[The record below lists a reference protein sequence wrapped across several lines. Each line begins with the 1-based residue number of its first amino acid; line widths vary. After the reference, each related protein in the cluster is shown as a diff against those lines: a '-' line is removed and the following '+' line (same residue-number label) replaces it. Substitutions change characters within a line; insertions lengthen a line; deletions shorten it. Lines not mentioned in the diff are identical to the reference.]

1 MPDPR
6 PAYGYTELTP
16 ELARRMGQLWAA
28 RQYAGNRTGHTLLVD
43 ALTLP
48 TAPPGPSHAA
58 LERRT
63 LAWLRSL
70 HQRSTGE

>member
-6 PAYGYTELTP
+6 PAYGFTELTP
-16 ELARRMGQLWAA
+16 ALAARMGQLWAA
-28 RQYAGNRTGHTLLVD
+28 RQYAGNRTGRSLLVD

-48 TAPPGPSHAA
+48 TVPPGPSQAA
-58 LERRT
+58 LERRK

-70 HQRSTGE
+70 HARAIVE

>member
-6 PAYGYTELTP
+6 PNCGYTELTP
-16 ELARRMGQLWAA
+16 QLAARMGQLWAA
-28 RQYAGNRTGHTLLVD
+28 RQYAGNLTGHTLLLD

-48 TAPPGPSHAA
+48 TAWPGPSAAA
-58 LERRT
+58 LERRK

-70 HQRSTGE
+70 HQRSTVG